1 MNKILLIICCVL
13 LFSCDNNEKS
23 NELVKKANGIFIN
36 SELNNKIRIDS
47 SLSVINKAIKLNE
60 NNFRAYEAK
69 FIILSEKKDVDGMLK
84 SSSKLIELRPN
95 QPYWKL
101 KKGFVLDLKNQ
112 PKKANDYYLKSIK
125 EYKSLFEEG
134 FNSFDLKLEYIT
146 ALRAINQK
154 DKVDSILS
162 KMKTEYRSETQK
174 QILEFYKNDTLT
186 KEKIINI
193 WKNS

>member
-1 MNKILLIICCVL
+1 M
-13 LFSCDNNEKS
+13 
-23 NELVKKANGIFIN
+23 
-36 SELNNKIRIDS
+36 
-47 SLSVINKAIKLNE
+47 
-60 NNFRAYEAK
+60 
-69 FIILSEKKDVDGMLK
+69 
-84 SSSKLIELRPN
+84 
-95 QPYWKL
+95 
-101 KKGFVLDLKNQ
+101 
-112 PKKANDYYLKSIK
+112 KSIK

>member
-60 NNFRAYEAK
+60 YNFRAYEAK